1 MAMLAIPSR
10 ITQHT
15 LVAVTLLCCGVFAP
29 LLLLMRTALG
39 VPALV
44 IGTSLLGAGCS
55 CVICAAFSRCF
66 DRSKCSAL
74 QWRLIMVS
82 PWLLNPVFV
91 SIAAS
96 QCNCGIASAVW
107 WSAVPLG
114 AATVVFSGCLR
125 LVDGDPDWQQES
137 CPPRMSFL
145 THWVF
150 SRLLCIALPLCLV
163 SFQIALYFPVR
174 APLPQGAE
182 VGFCVCGMCS
192 LVGAKFLTTCACLAH
207 ERLAQAFAVAV
218 FLLADALS
226 ALHLVGLFSDET
238 QAKILFSLLPVFG
251 IVQLCIALNRLSL
264 RSRWSR
270 VLACRRA
277 GARDFASNSSTPGA
291 DMELGAHINAG
302 VNREIGLPA
311 ESSDSDDERGPGS
324 LPDGFYEALICVL
337 GVPPPRS
344 ASDRRQFLCGL
355 RSAVVNTGPNRA
367 GAPAQVVSPE
377 GNSAVVSTQ
386 KPLAEVTS
394 STAPANDNAIAP
406 EEPPPLLSKPPIE
419 IQSDDRV
426 CTVCQDEIRTGDLIR
441 PLPKCS
447 HIFHAD
453 CLERWAKTMRE
464 ATRCPTCRRPAL
476 ARHAAEGAV
485 SIQDLTIA
493 RGDASDSSSTSN
505 RSRSA
510 DASVSRANTGTNRSG
525 ARAGRGGAS
534 VSRSVSAG
542 RGGRVPRAVSGGRQG
557 GGGRRGAP
565 PTGQPGTRLA
575 RQQTESQDNAR
586 SPAAATLSA
595 SLGVSEAMAIAALEC
610 SAGAPDV
617 AAHMLLEHK
626 GILQTAYRPLPTSM
640 MNVPDG
646 VAEALVKNNPDLVNC
661 KAALQSQLSALY
673 GSGRLPATPWAE
685 LTTTG
690 RITVFRAAL
699 EDVARKLESRG
710 A

>member
-302 VNREIGLPA
+302 VSREIGHSI
-311 ESSDSDDERGPGS
+311 ESSDSDDERGPGT
-324 LPDGFYEALICVL
+324 LPDGFFEALVCVL
-337 GVPPPRS
+337 GVPQPRAAGS
-344 ASDRRQFLCGL
+344 GRRQFLCGL

-367 GAPAQVVSPE
+367 GASAPRASLE
-377 GNSAVVSTQ
+377 GNAAAVSTS
-386 KPLAEVTS
+386 KPLVAVTS
-394 STAPANDNAIAP
+394 STVLAKDDAAAS
-406 EEPPPLLSKPPIE
+406 EEPPSGGSPKPPID
-419 IQSDDRV
+419 IPADDRV

-441 PLPKCS
+441 PLPKCT

-476 ARHAAEGAV
+476 ARRASEGAV
-485 SIQDLTIA
+485 SIQVLTA
-493 RGDASDSSSTSN
+493 CGDERDSSTASS

-510 DASVSRANTGTNRSG
+510 DANVSRGRAATNRSG
-525 ARAGRGGAS
+525 SGAGRGRAGA
-534 VSRSVSAG
+534 SRSVNAG
-542 RGGRVPRAVSGGRQG
+542 RGGRQG
-557 GGGRRGAP
+557 GGGRRGASAA
-565 PTGQPGTRLA
+565 GQPGTRPS
-575 RQQTESQDNAR
+575 RQQTVYQVGVR
-586 SPAAATLSA
+586 SPAAAALSA
-595 SLGVSEAMAIAALEC
+595 SLAVSEAMAIAALDC
-610 SAGAPDV
+610 SAGAPNV
-617 AAHMLLEHK
+617 AAHVLLEHK
-626 GILQTAYRPLPTSM
+626 AILQAKYGPSAQVSVV
-640 MNVPDG
+640 NVPDG
-646 VAEALVKNNPDLVNC
+646 VAEAFVINNPDLAHFQ
-661 KAALQSQLSALY
+661 AALQRQLGSLY
-673 GSGRLPATPWAE
+673 RSGCLPATPWAD
-685 LTTTG
+685 LTMTG
-690 RITVFRAAL
+690 RVEVFRVAL
-699 EDVARKLESRG
+699 LDVTRKLDSRG
-710 A
+710 S